1 MRSGNSECID
11 SLTPARQRTHRSQLS
26 ADHKHRF
33 CAGSDS
39 LESWRAA
46 QQWEEIV
53 AARQGATLQHCE
65 SLPLPPVAHA
75 VEPCER
81 SRIIDARFVETAAR
95 AAVPRSGPRSA
106 VRHSR
111 AAPPRR
117 CNMHATTQLG
127 TGPNDTPQKEQST
140 TGSTQRA
147 VCSVAGCRDRYDV
160 QHTVQRATRATPAL
174 GLRSAGPRAGY
185 SGYSAG
191 VLWVLGLRSVAP
203 RRSM

>member
-81 SRIIDARFVETAAR
+81 SRIIDARFVGTAAR

-106 VRHSR
+106 MRHSR
-111 AAPPRR
+111 AAPPRD
-117 CNMHATTQLG
+117 ATCI
-127 TGPNDTPQKEQST
+127 EQRNLALDQT
-140 TGSTQRA
+140 THPTKGA
-147 VCSVAGCRDRYDV
+147 K
-160 QHTVQRATRATPAL
+160 HNVQRATR
-174 GLRSAGPRAGY
+174 
-185 SGYSAG
+185 
-191 VLWVLGLRSVAP
+191 SV
-203 RRSM
+203 

>member
-1 MRSGNSECID
+1 MASSHLLWDEVEARVHANQHHFNFGESLGHDARQRDVVTNTTIAARGSPREAAEGRREHMRSGNSECID

-39 LESWRAA
+39 LQSWRAA

-53 AARQGATLQHCE
+53 AARQGPTLQHCE

-117 CNMHATTQLG
+117 CNMH
-127 TGPNDTPQKEQST
+127 
-140 TGSTQRA
+140 
-147 VCSVAGCRDRYDV
+147 
-160 QHTVQRATRATPAL
+160 
-174 GLRSAGPRAGY
+174 
-185 SGYSAG
+185 
-191 VLWVLGLRSVAP
+191 
-203 RRSM
+203 